1 MSLQKIIMI
10 AHFAEDKADVQKQV
24 KNLASAFLIVIGE
37 LGFKTKSALV

>member
-1 MSLQKIIMI
+1 MSLQTLIVI
-10 AHFAEDKADVQKQV
+10 AHFAEDKAGIQKQV